1 MMKEL
6 NKFWN
11 RRFKSI
17 SNINNE
23 TWSKGNTYTNHWSSP
38 TKMISIANPLRKTIW
53 DASKEVLEEWVGV
66 ELSQTSLYGTRVYT
80 EGSVLAPHVDRNPL
94 VISGIINV
102 AQDVDEPWPIEVYA
116 HDGKAYNIT
125 MEPGDMVLY
134 ERAMRKVQE
143 EVDVQYDLLKSEFP
157 EAAIERIDLLKKVE
171 PMKSEKKDKKDLKS
185 FQE

>member
-11 RRFKSI
+11 KRFKSI

-102 AQDVDEPWPIEVYA
+102 AQDVDEPWPLEVYG
-116 HDGKAYNIT
+116 HDGNAYNIT
-125 MEPGDMVLY
+125 MEPGD
-134 ERAMRKVQE
+134 
-143 EVDVQYDLLKSEFP
+143 SEFLRCCF
-157 EAAIERIDLLKKVE
+157 IYGCHILLC
-171 PMKSEKKDKKDLKS
+171 L
-185 FQE
+185 